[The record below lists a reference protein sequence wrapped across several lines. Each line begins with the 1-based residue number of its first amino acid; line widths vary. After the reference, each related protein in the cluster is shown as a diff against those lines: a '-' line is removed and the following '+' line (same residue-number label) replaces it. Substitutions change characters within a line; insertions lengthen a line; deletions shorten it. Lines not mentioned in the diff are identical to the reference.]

1 MPGTDD
7 EACALKAF
15 DMNENAARFQRVVL
29 RFDAADREDPRLV
42 SSQGEETPWSLLYHQ
57 RLTHWVEYLD
67 PNVSEA
73 LRLATRCQHIRRW
86 MIPRSKYPERVS
98 GYRRWRSD
106 LARFHADQAGQ
117 ILREAGYKKA
127 MIDRVSDL
135 LMKKG
140 LKHDPEVQLFE
151 DAICLVFLENEFS
164 DFAGKHERDNLVR
177 TVRKI
182 WMKMSPRGHDV
193 AKQLV
198 GEFPKGLQKL
208 VSETVGDI

>member
-1 MPGTDD
+1 MHEITV
-7 EACALKAF
+7 
-15 DMNENAARFQRVVL
+15 RFQKVVL
-29 RFDAADREDPRLV
+29 RFDDAHREDPRLV
-42 SSQGEETPWSLLYHQ
+42 TSQAEETQWSLLYHQ
-57 RLTHWVEYLD
+57 RLSHWVEYLD
-67 PNVSEA
+67 PNASEA

-86 MIPRSKYPERVS
+86 MIPRSTYPEGVS

-117 ILREAGYKKA
+117 ILREAGYENA
-127 MIDRVSDL
+127 MIGRVRDL
-135 LMKKG
+135 LTKKG

-164 DFAGKHERDNLVR
+164 DFAGKHERDKLVR
-177 TVRKI
+177 TLTKI
-182 WMKMSPRGHDV
+182 WMKMSPRGHKV

-208 VSETVGDI
+208 VSETIGGVLTPR

>member
-86 MIPRSKYPERVS
+86 MIPRSKYPEGVS

-127 MIDRVSDL
+127 MIDRVRDL

-177 TVRKI
+177 TFRKI